1 MLRRAYWRVRLR
13 PSAVLVCSVI
23 ATVQISAL
31 RPAQAQS
38 NWIGTTSSDWFTGGN
53 WQNGVPT
60 SITNAVLDTIVPN
73 PTVVNGPGAQ
83 ALALVVGESFTG
95 ALTIG
100 SGGTV
105 LTGASGGF
113 LGNGPGSTGTVTV
126 TDPGSIWNI
135 SGQLVV
141 GGFLGPAFGSLTVQN
156 GGTVRNTE
164 GSIGYA
170 SGSTGTATV
179 SGAGATWTNSGRPL
193 HRSKRHGH
201 AQHH

>member
-38 NWIGTTSSDWFTGGN
+38 NWIGTTSDWFTGSN
-53 WQNGVPT
+53 WQGGVPT
-60 SITNAVLDTIVPN
+60 SATNAVLDTIVPN

-83 ALALVVGESFTG
+83 ALALVVGESSTG

-113 LGNGPGSTGTVTV
+113 LGNGQGSTGTVTV
-126 TDPGSIWNI
+126 TDLNSTWNI

-156 GGTVRNTE
+156 GGRVANTE
-164 GSIGYA
+164 GSIGFA
-170 SGSTGTATV
+170 SGSRGQ
-179 SGAGATWTNSGRPL
+179 PP
-193 HRSKRHGH
+193 
-201 AQHH
+201 